1 MLTFSR
7 EQQLASSDSRITGPS
22 SEFIPRIDAHP
33 PKALSILVG
42 LAVLEV
48 QGSPKC
54 TWECIVPVMR
64 PSLAF
69 EHWDIALN
77 SLHFKLQTQPF
88 IFLTSTLGL
97 AWGALWCGKE
107 KRSSHSHCSSSNAP
121 AAFDSVP
128 VLLTPQ
134 APIPAQLWLSHTL
147 VKGHFHEKYKSTFK
161 TTSNQNNS

>member
-7 EQQLASSDSRITGPS
+7 EQQLASSDSRIAGPS

-54 TWECIVPVMR
+54 TSECIVPVMR

-69 EHWDIALN
+69 EHCSQQPAFQTSDSAIHLSDTHPGPRVRCSFGVGKRKGAATVVVPPPTRQLRLTLYLCF
-77 SLHFKLQTQPF
+77 SLPRPHPGTAVAV
-88 IFLTSTLGL
+88 T
-97 AWGALWCGKE
+97 
-107 KRSSHSHCSSSNAP
+107 HS
-121 AAFDSVP
+121 
-128 VLLTPQ
+128 
-134 APIPAQLWLSHTL
+134 
-147 VKGHFHEKYKSTFK
+147 
-161 TTSNQNNS
+161 